1 VGNKRNLLIAL
12 LLLLI
17 ATLSGWLFT
26 RYYHAP
32 AEKSYSPLIELKDDI
47 PQEHQNRAAFGVSG
61 EDTIG
66 IKIFYPS
73 EDGVTPED
81 RTVPNKPLPVAM
93 ADVVI
98 EEYLKGLREGLKDA
112 KLLGVYRDR
121 NNVLYIDLSDE
132 FRRNFYGDARQE
144 YYLLKSLFDTVVAN
158 IVGTED
164 VRLLIE
170 GKETES
176 IGGHFSILYGLK
188 GIMRGQKTDDRGWND
203 R

>member
-1 VGNKRNLLIAL
+1 VENKRNLLIAL

-17 ATLSGWLFT
+17 AAVSGWLFT

-32 AEKSYSPLIELKDDI
+32 AEKSDGPLIELKDGT
-47 PQEHQNRAAFGVSG
+47 PQNQAAFGISG
-61 EDTIG
+61 EDTIVV
-66 IKIFYPS
+66 KIFYPS

-81 RTVPNKPLPVAM
+81 RTIPSKPLPVAM

-132 FRRNFYGDARQE
+132 FRRNFSGDARQE
-144 YYLLKSLFDTVVAN
+144 YHLLKSLFDTVVAN
-158 IVGTED
+158 VAGTED

-170 GKETES
+170 GKEIES

-188 GIMRGQKTDDRGWND
+188 GIMN
-203 R
+203 

>member
-1 VGNKRNLLIAL
+1 MENKRGLLIAL

-17 ATLSGWLFT
+17 AALSGWLFT

-32 AEKSYSPLIELKDDI
+32 AEKSDSPLIELRDNIHQDY
-47 PQEHQNRAAFGVSG
+47 QNRAAFGISG
-61 EDTIG
+61 EDTIAV
-66 IKIFYPS
+66 KIFYPS

-81 RTVPNKPLPVAM
+81 RTIPSKPLPVAM

-98 EEYLKGLREGLKDA
+98 EEYLKGLREGLRDT

-132 FRRNFYGDARQE
+132 FRRNFSGDARQE
-144 YYLLKSLFDTVVAN
+144 YYLLKSVFDTVVTTVA
-158 IVGTED
+158 GTED

-170 GKETES
+170 GKEIES
-176 IGGHFSILYGLK
+176 IGGHFSIFYGLK
-188 GIMRGQKTDDRGWND
+188 GIMN
-203 R
+203 

>member
-1 VGNKRNLLIAL
+1 MENKKNIIAVAVL
-12 LLLLI
+12 LLFI
-17 ATLSGWLFT
+17 AVLSGWLFA

-32 AEKSYSPLIELKDDI
+32 AEKSGSPLIELKDGT
-47 PQEHQNRAAFGVSG
+47 PQDYQNRAAFGISG
-61 EDTIG
+61 EDTIAV
-66 IKIFYPS
+66 KIFYPS
-73 EDGVTPED
+73 EDGVTPEE

-98 EEYLKGLREGLKDA
+98 EEYLKGLKEGLKDA

-132 FRRNFYGDARQE
+132 FRRNFSGDARQE
-144 YYLLKSLFDTVVAN
+144 YHLLRSLFDTAVTNVA
-158 IVGTED
+158 GTED

-170 GKETES
+170 GKEIES

-188 GIMRGQKTDDRGWND
+188 GIMN
-203 R
+203 

>member
-1 VGNKRNLLIAL
+1 MERDRYQQVENKSNLLIAL

-17 ATLSGWLFT
+17 ATLSGWLFAT

-32 AEKSYSPLIELKDDI
+32 AEKSDSLLIELKDGT
-47 PQEHQNRAAFGVSG
+47 PQDHQNQAAFGISG
-61 EDTIG
+61 EDTIAV
-66 IKIFYPS
+66 KIFYPS

-81 RTVPNKPLPVAM
+81 RTVSNKPLPVAM
-93 ADVVI
+93 ADMVI
-98 EEYLKGLREGLKDA
+98 EEYLKGLKEGLKDA

-132 FRRNFYGDARQE
+132 FRRNFSGDARQE
-144 YYLLKSLFDTVVAN
+144 YHLLKSLFDTVVTNVA
-158 IVGTED
+158 GTED

-170 GKETES
+170 GREIES

-188 GIMRGQKTDDRGWND
+188 RIKMDNE
-203 R
+203 

>member
-1 VGNKRNLLIAL
+1 MENKRNLLIAL

-17 ATLSGWLFT
+17 AASSGWLFT

-32 AEKSYSPLIELKDDI
+32 AEKSDSPLIELKDGI
-47 PQEHQNRAAFGVSG
+47 PQDHQNRAAFGISG
-61 EDTIG
+61 EDMIAV
-66 IKIFYPS
+66 KIFYPS

-81 RTVPNKPLPVAM
+81 RTIPSKPLPVAM

-98 EEYLKGLREGLKDA
+98 EEYLKVLREGLKDA

-121 NNVLYIDLSDE
+121 NNVLYIDFSDE

-144 YYLLKSLFDTVVAN
+144 YYLLKSLFDTVITNVA
-158 IVGTED
+158 GTED

-170 GKETES
+170 GKEIES
-176 IGGHFSILYGLK
+176 IGGHFSILHGLK
-188 GIMRGQKTDDRGWND
+188 GIMN
-203 R
+203 